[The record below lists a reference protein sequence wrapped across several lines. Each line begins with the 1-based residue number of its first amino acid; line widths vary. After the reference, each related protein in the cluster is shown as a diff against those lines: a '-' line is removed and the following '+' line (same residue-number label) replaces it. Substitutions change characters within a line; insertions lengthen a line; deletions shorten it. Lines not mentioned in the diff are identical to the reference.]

1 MFLIKNILSHLNY
14 LENNILPLMFI
25 ICKYLEIILNKTLK
39 LANHLSKHSFYGLV
53 TAIFVIII
61 TIIRLS
67 LKSQRRKKVYF
78 VGPRSSG
85 KTTAICKILMN
96 SNNKKIK
103 TIKRTVP
110 TLETSHTILND
121 LEIVEVKQSEDDD
134 PVTKFSINGTDK
146 FIFFIRNNDDVYPEL
161 KGFDVTFV
169 IWPKTINHIRKDIIY
184 LDENPKK
191 LIELIYKI

>member
-1 MFLIKNILSHLNY
+1 
-14 LENNILPLMFI
+14 MFI
-25 ICKYLEIILNKTLK
+25 ICKYLEIILSKMFK
-39 LANHLSKHSFYGLV
+39 LTDYLSKLSFYGLV
-53 TAIFVIII
+53 TTIFIIII

-67 LKSQRRKKVYF
+67 LKNQRRKKVYF

-96 SNNKKIK
+96 SNNKEIK

-134 PVTKFSINGTDK
+134 PVTKFSINCTDK
-146 FIFFIRNNDDVYPEL
+146 FIFFIKNNDDIYPEL
-161 KGFDVTFV
+161 NGFDVTFV
-169 IWPKTINHIRKDIIY
+169 IWLKTANHTRKDIIY